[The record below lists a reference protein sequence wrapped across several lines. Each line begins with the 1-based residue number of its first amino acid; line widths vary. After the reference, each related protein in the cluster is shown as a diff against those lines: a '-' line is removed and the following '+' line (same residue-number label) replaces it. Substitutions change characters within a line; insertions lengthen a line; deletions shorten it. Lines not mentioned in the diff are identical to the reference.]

1 MNEGYLLFL
10 LKGYGIPEII
20 SFGHKGKYNV
30 MIEELL
36 SKSIQELFEL
46 NDNEMPLKDVCMIAI
61 QLLERIEYIHS
72 KFIIHRNINPTNFVI
87 GEKNNFLIYVIDFVM
102 AKKYRSSR
110 TGKHLKFNL
119 NQKIFGNVSF
129 ISVNSMR
136 GMEQSR
142 RDDLESLG
150 YMLIYLLKGYL
161 PWKEFENKNDKIQKI
176 FQLKRKISLSRLCR
190 YLPEE
195 IKKYIEYCKILS
207 FEQEPNYEY
216 LKGLFKQILIKIQ
229 KINDNI
235 FFWNKN
241 KKIDNKNI
249 KININKRRES
259 PSMGLYRKIHS
270 SFNKNNINN
279 FFDENISDRINNTKK
294 KHYSKTELMVKV
306 LNNSQR
312 GKDKYDSLNR
322 NNNKLSST
330 GLIDNNYIYKKKNN
344 INSYINNSIRNNK
357 TTFNSND
364 EKIKDE
370 NKIIYINCF
379 KSSEL
384 SNLEEKS
391 DKIKNLKQNIG
402 KSVKSEINDKFLH
415 NLNIIE
421 HKNTLP
427 IEKYKR
433 KTFNEEKSKSLSNY
447 ILYNKGSLR
456 NIERKGKSKINYNNQ
471 NYIDNINIIGYLNTD
486 NKITINNSN
495 NYLNKNKNKNF
506 ISKIIIKKI
515 REKNINPKNNRPQ
528 YCPTEYNE
536 NKITYHS
543 IFHRKIKTNFNLID
557 NLPIKEDR
565 TEIKNNKNINLPNNQ
580 IQKKKST
587 NMIKKENNKPNND
600 LKKNYINSNIN
611 KNELDFILQI
621 EPNIWEQYSKYK
633 TRKQEYKNISN
644 NKVIK

>member
-46 NDNEMPLKDVCMIAI
+46 NDNEMPLKNVCMIAI

-87 GEKNNFLIYVIDFVM
+87 GEKNNSLIYVIDFGM

-235 FFWNKN
+235 FF
-241 KKIDNKNI
+241 
-249 KININKRRES
+249 
-259 PSMGLYRKIHS
+259 
-270 SFNKNNINN
+270 
-279 FFDENISDRINNTKK
+279 
-294 KHYSKTELMVKV
+294 
-306 LNNSQR
+306 
-312 GKDKYDSLNR
+312 
-322 NNNKLSST
+322 
-330 GLIDNNYIYKKKNN
+330 
-344 INSYINNSIRNNK
+344 
-357 TTFNSND
+357 
-364 EKIKDE
+364 
-370 NKIIYINCF
+370 
-379 KSSEL
+379 
-384 SNLEEKS
+384 LE
-391 DKIKNLKQNIG
+391 
-402 KSVKSEINDKFLH
+402 
-415 NLNIIE
+415 
-421 HKNTLP
+421 
-427 IEKYKR
+427 
-433 KTFNEEKSKSLSNY
+433 
-447 ILYNKGSLR
+447 
-456 NIERKGKSKINYNNQ
+456 
-471 NYIDNINIIGYLNTD
+471 
-486 NKITINNSN
+486 
-495 NYLNKNKNKNF
+495 
-506 ISKIIIKKI
+506 
-515 REKNINPKNNRPQ
+515 
-528 YCPTEYNE
+528 
-536 NKITYHS
+536 
-543 IFHRKIKTNFNLID
+543 
-557 NLPIKEDR
+557 
-565 TEIKNNKNINLPNNQ
+565 
-580 IQKKKST
+580 QK
-587 NMIKKENNKPNND
+587 
-600 LKKNYINSNIN
+600 
-611 KNELDFILQI
+611 
-621 EPNIWEQYSKYK
+621 
-633 TRKQEYKNISN
+633 
-644 NKVIK
+644 

>member
-1 MNEGYLLFL
+1 MDNNIKEKNFLSKQIFFKKYKIIQSLSPGLNNFVFEGINITTKTKVAIKIQNKITGRNTLLNEGYLLFL

-87 GEKNNFLIYVIDFVM
+87 GEKNNSLIYVIDFGM

-495 NYLNKNKNKNF
+495 NNLNKNKNKNF
-506 ISKIIIKKI
+506 ISKINIKKI
-515 REKNINPKNNRPQ
+515 TKKILTLKIIDHNIVQQN
-528 YCPTEYNE
+528 
-536 NKITYHS
+536 IM
-543 IFHRKIKTNFNLID
+543 KIKLLI
-557 NLPIKEDR
+557 IV
-565 TEIKNNKNINLPNNQ
+565 
-580 IQKKKST
+580 
-587 NMIKKENNKPNND
+587 
-600 LKKNYINSNIN
+600 Y
-611 KNELDFILQI
+611 FIERVKLI
-621 EPNIWEQYSKYK
+621 LI
-633 TRKQEYKNISN
+633 
-644 NKVIK
+644 